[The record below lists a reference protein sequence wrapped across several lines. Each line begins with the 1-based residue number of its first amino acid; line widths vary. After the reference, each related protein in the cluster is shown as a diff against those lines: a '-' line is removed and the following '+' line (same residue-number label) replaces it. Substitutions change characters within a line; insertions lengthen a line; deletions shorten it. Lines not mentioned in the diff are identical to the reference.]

1 MEPRISNLAK
11 LAGGG
16 YQAMLQFEKYLAGTS
31 LPATVR
37 ELVKLRA
44 SQINGCGFCV
54 DMHAHDLKKAGE
66 SDERLFAVAAW
77 RDAPY
82 FTDQERAALGLAE
95 AATRIADVGEVP
107 DNVWNEAA
115 AHFTEEE
122 LVELVMAIAA
132 INAWNTINV
141 TTRQLAGAHRRS

>member
-1 MEPRISNLAK
+1 MAK
-11 LAGGG
+11 LAAGG
-16 YQAMLQFEKYLAGTS
+16 YQAMFQFEAYLGKTS
-31 LPATVR
+31 VPSTVR

-54 DMHAHDLKKAGE
+54 DMHAHDMKKAGE
-66 SDERLFAVAAW
+66 SDERIFAVSAW

-95 AATRIADVGEVP
+95 AATRIADVGDVP
-107 DNVWNEAA
+107 DAVWNEAA
-115 AHFTEEE
+115 EHFTEEE
-122 LVELVMAIAA
+122 LAQLVMAIAA

-141 TTRQLAGAHRRS
+141 TTRQLAGAHRR